1 MKLEKINL
9 GILWV
14 MLAGTASAV
23 IWMFTTFATAADLE
37 DFKKDIDHELKEIN
51 VSIAYGQYYDRLDD
65 FDEATDEGNED
76 LAEEYA
82 RQMEKLK
89 ANICAVDD
97 AWERC
102 SV

>member
-1 MKLEKINL
+1 
-9 GILWV
+9 
-14 MLAGTASAV
+14 
-23 IWMFTTFATAADLE
+23 
-37 DFKKDIDHELKEIN
+37 
-51 VSIAYGQYYDRLDD
+51 VSIWYGQYYDRLDD
-65 FDEATDEGNED
+65 FDEATEEKNED

>member
-1 MKLEKINL
+1 MNLEKINL
-9 GILWV
+9 GVLWA
-14 MLAGTASAV
+14 MLAGTASMV
-23 IWMFTTFATAADLE
+23 IWMFTTFATAADLQ
-37 DFKKDIDHELKEIN
+37 DLKKDINGDLEKIN
-51 VSIAYGQYYDRLDD
+51 VAISYGQYYDRLDD
-65 FDEATDEGNED
+65 FDEAMVEGNVE
-76 LAEEYA
+76 LAKEYA

>member
-1 MKLEKINL
+1 M
-9 GILWV
+9 
-14 MLAGTASAV
+14 
-23 IWMFTTFATAADLE
+23 IWIFTTFATAADLR
-37 DFKKDIDHELKEIN
+37 ELKTDIAHDLEN
-51 VSIAYGQYYDRLDD
+51 VKVSIWYGQYYDRLDD
-65 FDEATDEGNED
+65 FDEATEEENED

>member
-9 GILWV
+9 GILWA
-14 MLAGTASAV
+14 MLAGTATAV
-23 IWMFTTFATAADLE
+23 IWMFTTFATAADLQE
-37 DFKKDIDHELKEIN
+37 LKKDINGDLEKIN
-51 VSIAYGQYYDRLDD
+51 ISIAYGQYYDRLDD
-65 FDEATDEGNED
+65 FDEATEEGNED

-89 ANICAVDD
+89 ASICEVDS

-102 SV
+102 SL

>member
-1 MKLEKINL
+1 MKLQQTNL
-9 GILWV
+9 VLEWTVI
-14 MLAGTASAV
+14 AGTASAM
-23 IWMFTTFATAADLE
+23 IWIFTTFATATDLR
-37 DFKKDIDHELKEIN
+37 ELKTDIAYDLQQVN
-51 VSIAYGQYYDRLDD
+51 VSIWYGQYYDRLDD
-65 FDEATDEGNED
+65 FNEATDEGNED

-89 ANICAVDD
+89 ANICAVDS